1 MSSWTILTWTSRSRS
16 LMDPTNLEFWFEALA
31 LLAIIESPSKHV
43 RVRAWLMKA
52 RFSCLWEKGYE
63 KNGKRKK
70 QIQNGPSFLCWKVV
84 SFVSCKSRWMTNL
97 LVYLLYRVIGSKCTF
112 KYILLYSISVTEK
125 EREINFEERGITF
138 SILHFARVST
148 LHFSYFFIF
157 FSLLWWWTYEILLLN
172 RTL

>member
-1 MSSWTILTWTSRSRS
+1 
-16 LMDPTNLEFWFEALA
+16 
-31 LLAIIESPSKHV
+31 
-43 RVRAWLMKA
+43 
-52 RFSCLWEKGYE
+52 
-63 KNGKRKK
+63 
-70 QIQNGPSFLCWKVV
+70 
-84 SFVSCKSRWMTNL
+84 MTNL

-157 FSLLWWWTYEILLLN
+157 FSLLWW
-172 RTL
+172 